1 MSYGRHRCC
10 SCLYVLLLNGPLQEN
25 PNPHMAFQKVPRPTE
40 GSHLRVHV
48 MPFPLLDDEKV
59 ERLLAEGLAKHPS
72 TPAITTTTRAE
83 RKCVVPA
90 GPPVGT

>member
-1 MSYGRHRCC
+1 
-10 SCLYVLLLNGPLQEN
+10 
-25 PNPHMAFQKVPRPTE
+25 MAFQKVPRPTE

-48 MPFPLLDDEKV
+48 VPFPLLDDEKV

-72 TPAITTTTRAE
+72 TPAITITTRAE

>member
-1 MSYGRHRCC
+1 
-10 SCLYVLLLNGPLQEN
+10 
-25 PNPHMAFQKVPRPTE
+25 MAFQKVPRPTE

-72 TPAITTTTRAE
+72 APAITTTTRAE